1 MIPSGHQ
8 TDGLAFFRREAVP
21 STVLLVGWVAIPG
34 NSRRGAEV
42 LVPRKPQLAGP
53 TCAALARRTGLD
65 ALFLVRDDDASAR
78 GVGVGRL
85 FSEEPA
91 AIASAEGR

>member
-8 TDGLAFFRREAVP
+8 TDGLAVFRREAVP
-21 STVLLVGWVAIPG
+21 STALLVAWVAIPG
-34 NSRRGAEV
+34 NSRSWAEV
-42 LVPRKPQLAGP
+42 QVRRRPQIVDP
-53 TCAALARRTGLD
+53 KSAALARRSGLD
-65 ALFLVRDDDASAR
+65 ALFLLREDGASAR

-85 FSEEPA
+85 FSEEPT

>member
-8 TDGLAFFRREAVP
+8 TEGLAVFRREAVL
-21 STVLLVGWVAIPG
+21 STALLVAWVAIPG
-34 NSRRGAEV
+34 NSRSWAEV
-42 LVPRKPQLAGP
+42 QVRRKPQLAGP

-65 ALFLVRDDDASAR
+65 ALFRLRGDGGSAA

-85 FSEEPA
+85 FSEEPTATA
-91 AIASAEGR
+91 ASGEG